1 MTQRVAKIALNLPS
15 EIPSETAKKVLA
27 MYDFY
32 AENHEVKPQDLV
44 NFTDLAHILVIID
57 QCYADIRKNGVLTTD
72 RYDQPKKNPSLDIL
86 KDFQNQKTTIMREYG
101 LTEKSKAQ
109 ITKMRKS
116 EVVKEEET
124 EFEKS
129 LHEFL

>member
-1 MTQRVAKIALNLPS
+1 MALELPS
-15 EIPSETAKKVLA
+15 EIPSETAKKVLS

-57 QCYADIRKNGVLTTD
+57 QCYSDIKKNGTIVTD
-72 RYDQPKKNPSLDIL
+72 RFDCPKKNPSLDIL

-101 LTEKSKAQ
+101 LTERSKAQ
-109 ITKMRKS
+109 IKKLSKADVRET
-116 EVVKEEET
+116 EET